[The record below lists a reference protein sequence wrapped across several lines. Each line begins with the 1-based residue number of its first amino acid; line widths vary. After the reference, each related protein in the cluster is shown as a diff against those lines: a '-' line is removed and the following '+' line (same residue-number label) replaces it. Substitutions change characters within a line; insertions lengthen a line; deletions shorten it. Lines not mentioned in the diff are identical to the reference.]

1 MQALMKHEFKF
12 GEMSLR
18 AENKSKTIS
27 VGWLKGGMDEM

>member
-18 AENKSKTIS
+18 AENTSKTIS
-27 VGWLKGGMDEM
+27 GMVEGRDG